1 MSRDALFQLGMGSAL
16 LKASQEE
23 DSLGTRAKSAR
34 GTSFVPDARLARWRP
49 GTAPEAAAERPESR
63 S

>member
-23 DSLGTRAKSAR
+23 DSLGTRASSAR
-34 GTSFVPDARLARWRP
+34 GTSSVLNARLAQGRL
-49 GTAPEAAAERPESR
+49 GIAPKAAAGKPESR
-63 S
+63 H